1 MRHIVKPW
9 LREKMAVV
17 EMGCCK
23 CGVQRWM
30 SNPAQAQGEVHSE
43 A

>member
-1 MRHIVKPW
+1 MGHIVRPC

-23 CGVQRWM
+23 CGVQWWM
-30 SNPAQAQGEVHSE
+30 SNPTQTQGEVHSE